1 MCLLSDH
8 SVHGYNVNIVVFEES
23 QNLCILIL
31 REPFMSAFLVD
42 LSECERRDAYSVSS
56 TFGGAENV
64 VRDFLAVDTLDELP
78 FQPSD
83 EDG

>member
-8 SVHGYNVNIVVFEES
+8 SVHGNNVNVVVFEES
-23 QNLCILIL
+23 QYLYVLIL
-31 REPFMSAFLVD
+31 REPFMSPLLMN
-42 LSECERRDAYSVSS
+42 LSECERRDADSKRP
-56 TFGGAENV
+56 TFGGAENM
-64 VRDFLAVDTLDELP
+64 VRHFLAVDTVGELP